1 MRLGRQG
8 TNGHETMRPET
19 TPDRLKHDLHR
30 LFENIRGDLDRV
42 EILTA
47 ALNAFS
53 RPVPDYE
60 PCFRHL
66 RHSTLV
72 AHELV

>member
-1 MRLGRQG
+1 MRVE
-8 TNGHETMRPET
+8 N

-30 LFENIRGDLDRV
+30 LFDNIRGDLDRL

-53 RPVPDYE
+53 RPVPDYK
-60 PCFRHL
+60 PVFKHL
-66 RHSTLV
+66 HHSIQD
-72 AHELV
+72 ARELG